1 MRIRTIFI
9 AILLGTC
16 IFPLFSEAQV
26 KKNVEDRV
34 AAAHQLFD
42 AKFNFDATKMS
53 RIDEIFT
60 QFYAS
65 QDKLRDNI
73 QAPPSSGLV
82 QGLVAQDFQ
91 SVRKS
96 NENIISERDTR
107 LKKLLGAEDFKKWQ
121 VEIEPALRNVKKR

>member
-1 MRIRTIFI
+1 MRIRTIII
-9 AILLGTC
+9 AILLGAC

-34 AAAHQLFD
+34 AAAHKLFD
-42 AKFNFDATKMS
+42 TQFNFDATKMS

-65 QDKLRDNI
+65 QDRLRDNI

-96 NENIISERDTR
+96 NENIISERDAR
-107 LKKLLGAEDFKKWQ
+107 LKKLLGPEDFKKWQ

>member
-1 MRIRTIFI
+1 MRIRTII
-9 AILLGTC
+9 ISILLGSC

-26 KKNVEDRV
+26 KKNLEDRV
-34 AAAHQLFD
+34 AAVHQLFD
-42 AKFNFDATKMS
+42 AQFNFDATKMN
-53 RIDEIFT
+53 RVDEIFT
-60 QFYAS
+60 QFYSS

-82 QGLVAQDFQ
+82 QGLMAQDFQ

-107 LKKLLGAEDFKKWQ
+107 LKKLLGPEDFKKWQ